1 MERLSIILFNFY
13 SLAILAESMST
24 RSSTMIETSWDN
36 VHDVRNTKKSRKSVK
51 QNIQNNTKYPLIK
64 NPMKNSTQ
72 AGEHTKD
79 SLYLNN
85 ASNAFTI
92 STGDFSSSNIKDMQ
106 YNENKENDAD
116 RKEEPS
122 EDLSSHDILLDPS
135 LLPARLSRQIEQGN
149 ADYSNLASISSD
161 VKSNN
166 HDDSKSVLSSKWN
179 LNYGSDLSVA
189 EDRYP
194 SAYPYYR
201 REFSNQRYRANGRKE
216 HYHNYWKYPVFSGK

>member
-1 MERLSIILFNFY
+1 MERFNIILFNFY
-13 SLAILAESMST
+13 SLAILAEST
-24 RSSTMIETSWDN
+24 FTGSSAMIETSWDN
-36 VHDVRNTKKSRKSVK
+36 VYD
-51 QNIQNNTKYPLIK
+51 
-64 NPMKNSTQ
+64 NSTQ
-72 AGEHTKD
+72 VGEHVKD

-92 STGDFSSSNIKDMQ
+92 STSDFSSNNIKDMQ
-106 YNENKENDAD
+106 HNEDKENDAD
-116 RKEEPS
+116 SKEEPS

-135 LLPARLSRQIEQGN
+135 LLSVRLSRQTEKRDAN
-149 ADYSNLASISSD
+149 YSNLASISSN

-179 LNYGSDLSVA
+179 LNYEGDLSVA

-201 REFSNQRYRANGRKE
+201 KEFPNQRYRANDRRE
-216 HYHNYWKYPVFSGK
+216 RYRNYLRYPVFSGK

>member
-1 MERLSIILFNFY
+1 MERLSVILFNFY
-13 SLAILAESMST
+13 SLAILVESTST
-24 RSSTMIETSWDN
+24 GSLAMIETSWDN
-36 VHDVRNTKKSRKSVK
+36 VHD
-51 QNIQNNTKYPLIK
+51 
-64 NPMKNSTQ
+64 NSTQ
-72 AGEHTKD
+72 VGEHAKD

-92 STGDFSSSNIKDMQ
+92 STGDFSSSNIKNMQ
-106 YNENKENDAD
+106 HNEDKENDAD

-135 LLPARLSRQIEQGN
+135 LLPARLSRQTEKG
-149 ADYSNLASISSD
+149 D

-166 HDDSKSVLSSKWN
+166 HDDSRSILSSKWN
-179 LNYGSDLSVA
+179 LNYEGDLSVA

-201 REFSNQRYRANGRKE
+201 REFPNQRYRANDRRE
-216 HYHNYWKYPVFSGK
+216 HYRNDWRHPVFSGK

>member
-36 VHDVRNTKKSRKSVK
+36 VHD
-51 QNIQNNTKYPLIK
+51 
-64 NPMKNSTQ
+64 NSTQ

-135 LLPARLSRQIEQGN
+135 LLPARLSRQIEQG
-149 ADYSNLASISSD
+149 D

>member
-1 MERLSIILFNFY
+1 MERLSVILFNFY
-13 SLAILAESMST
+13 SLAILVESTST
-24 RSSTMIETSWDN
+24 GSLAMIETSWDN
-36 VHDVRNTKKSRKSVK
+36 VHDVRDIKKSRRSKAECIV
-51 QNIQNNTKYPLIK
+51 
-64 NPMKNSTQ
+64 
-72 AGEHTKD
+72 GEHAKD

-92 STGDFSSSNIKDMQ
+92 STGDFSSSNIKNMQ
-106 YNENKENDAD
+106 HNEDKENDAD

-135 LLPARLSRQIEQGN
+135 LLPARLSRQTEKG
-149 ADYSNLASISSD
+149 D

-166 HDDSKSVLSSKWN
+166 HDDSRSILSSKWN
-179 LNYGSDLSVA
+179 LNYEGDLSVA

-201 REFSNQRYRANGRKE
+201 REFPNQRYRANDRRE
-216 HYHNYWKYPVFSGK
+216 HYRNDWRHPVFSGK